1 MIEIKVPVIPGKKN
15 HLMGKIEVE
24 VGQKV
29 AEGDLLCHVETAK
42 GNREIKAS
50 GDGVVEKI
58 LVEEGDQVLVGDTL
72 LILEEV
78 EKEKQSLDFDLVEI
92 KVPIIPGKKTH
103 SLGKIEIDLGQK
115 VEKGQVLCHVETAKG
130 NREIKASESGLVD
143 RILYEEGDDVDA
155 GETLIILKI
164 PRENQASEIS
174 EESSLEETGDEKIIK
189 KDLLVIGAGPGGYVG
204 AIYGAKCGLDVA
216 LVEKDRLGGTC
227 LNVGCIPTKS
237 LVESAHRLDM
247 ARELSDFGI
256 DGPREFAPNMPKI
269 VERKDGIVENL
280 VSGIDHLL
288 KKNEVD
294 LLRSQASFL
303 DDKRVKVGSTIIEAK
318 NIIIATGSNE
328 NVLKIEGHDLK
339 GVITSTEALDLKEIP
354 ETLLVIGGGV
364 IGLEFAS
371 IFKTF
376 GSQVH
381 IIEYQDSL
389 LPMFDKDCGSEME
402 RICEEKDI
410 RVSTSAKVT
419 SIKES
424 IEGKYIVTYEKDGK
438 VLSSIGDKVLMAT
451 GRRANTQG
459 LGLEKTRVMVNEKNG
474 NILVDENR
482 KTTVDHIF
490 AIGDVSNRLKLAHL
504 ASHEAILAVDY
515 ILGDERSLLDKEIP
529 SVVYTRPEI
538 ASIGYRE
545 EELKEKNISYKK
557 SIFDFAANGKAMTMG
572 ENKGFI
578 KLLAGDDDEILGCVI
593 IGPDASNLIACLSLA
608 IKNKLRAKDIMHTVF
623 AHPTTSEVIHE
634 AALDIHDRGIHQ

>member
-1 MIEIKVPVIPGKKN
+1 
-15 HLMGKIEVE
+15 
-24 VGQKV
+24 
-29 AEGDLLCHVETAK
+29 
-42 GNREIKAS
+42 
-50 GDGVVEKI
+50 
-58 LVEEGDQVLVGDTL
+58 
-72 LILEEV
+72 
-78 EKEKQSLDFDLVEI
+78 
-92 KVPIIPGKKTH
+92 
-103 SLGKIEIDLGQK
+103 
-115 VEKGQVLCHVETAKG
+115 
-130 NREIKASESGLVD
+130 
-143 RILYEEGDDVDA
+143 
-155 GETLIILKI
+155 
-164 PRENQASEIS
+164 
-174 EESSLEETGDEKIIK
+174 
-189 KDLLVIGAGPGGYVG
+189 
-204 AIYGAKCGLDVA
+204 
-216 LVEKDRLGGTC
+216 
-227 LNVGCIPTKS
+227 
-237 LVESAHRLDM
+237 
-247 ARELSDFGI
+247 
-256 DGPREFAPNMPKI
+256 
-269 VERKDGIVENL
+269 
-280 VSGIDHLL
+280 GIDHLL

-294 LLRSQASFL
+294 LLRGQASFL

-339 GVITSTEALDLKEIP
+339 GVITSTEALDLKDIP

-371 IFKTF
+371 IFKSF

-424 IEGKYIVTYEKDGK
+424 IEGKNIVTYEKDGK

-459 LGLEKTRVMVNEKNG
+459 LGLEKTRVMVDEKNG

-504 ASHEAILAVDY
+504 ASNEAILAVDY

-572 ENKGFI
+572 ENRGFI
-578 KLLAGDDDEILGCVI
+578 KLLAGEDDEILGCVI
-593 IGPDASNLIACLSLA
+593 IGPDASNLIASLSLA